1 MDRRSKAC
9 YFFVL
14 FVSLVGAFSLYG
26 GEEKGREPGKL
37 LIRTFP
43 LEAELYRG
51 SERIL
56 PAERR
61 AEWKTYLVPKGFQV
75 LTLRAAGYQEKNL
88 HIQMSSFL
96 EIEEKLERTD
106 SRLTL
111 VGETPTGRWP
121 KGVMFHPNQ
130 PLILVTLLDGVGID
144 RIFFPSLVPRETF
157 RLSNSKQEVTGFV
170 EFCSFPQRGEIWV
183 SQMLT
188 HEVHILKANTLQ
200 KIGTI
205 PVQGVWPKVICTDP
219 EERYAYVSN
228 WESRSISVID
238 TERRKVIHL
247 IPVSGIPRGL
257 AITRGGIL
265 YVCLYEPG
273 DIELIDTKTFTRIKT
288 IPLGPG
294 AKRHIV
300 LDEHRDLAYVSDMAT
315 GLVTKLSLKKD
326 KPIASIWVGSN
337 PNTLALTTDGR
348 FLFVSIRGR
357 NHPEDYQKKGPEFG
371 KIVVIDTGS
380 FGIVDW
386 VWGRNQPT
394 GLTLSPDNR
403 YMAFTDFL
411 DDNLEVYDISQLY
424 QP

>member
-1 MDRRSKAC
+1 MDNPSKAC
-9 YFFVL
+9 NFFVL
-14 FVSLVGAFSLYG
+14 FFLVGAFSLYG
-26 GEEKGREPGKL
+26 GEEKGEGAGKL
-37 LIRTFP
+37 VIRTFP
-43 LEAELYRG
+43 REAELYLG
-51 SERIL
+51 PERLL
-56 PAERR
+56 PVERKD
-61 AEWKTYLVPKGFQV
+61 EWRTYLVPRGFQL
-75 LTLRAAGYQEKNL
+75 LTLKAAGYREKNL
-88 HIQMSSFL
+88 RIQISSSL

-106 SRLTL
+106 SRLKL

-121 KGVMFHPNQ
+121 KGVLFHPNQ
-130 PLILVTLLDGVGID
+130 SSILVTLLGGFGIE
-144 RIFFPSLVPRETF
+144 RIFFPDLVDRETL
-157 RLSNSKQEVTGFV
+157 RLANSKQGITGFV
-170 EFCSFPQRGEIWV
+170 EFCIFPKRGEIWV

-188 HEVHILKANTLQ
+188 HEVHILAADTLQ

-205 PVQGVWPKVICTDP
+205 QVKGVWPKVICTDP

-238 TERRKVIHL
+238 TDSRTVIRL

-257 AITRGGIL
+257 AVTRGGIL

-273 DIELIDTKTFTRIKT
+273 DIELIDTKNFIRIKT

-300 LDEHRDLAYVSDMAT
+300 LDEHRGLAYVSDMAT
-315 GLVTKLSLKKD
+315 GTVTKLSLKTNE
-326 KPIASIWVGSN
+326 SLSSLWVGSN

-348 FLFVSIRGR
+348 YLFVSIRGR

-371 KIVVIDTGS
+371 KIAVIDTGS
-380 FGIVDW
+380 FAIVDW